1 MNRSSLK
8 ANGISS
14 VEGYNR
20 ISNASNPNISWSSN
34 KTGVTER
41 QLYDQVTR
49 TPVVQLHKS
58 KVLISQQSMIRL

>member
-49 TPVVQLHKS
+49 TPKELFNYIKARYLS
-58 KVLISQQSMIRL
+58 LNKV